1 MEERAETRKMTS
13 NQRWK
18 KLNSK
23 SAPTTSVITRL
34 CCSGLVSQVRAVG
47 GWGVRHMPVFGRQ
60 VHAHEEDIGDKVGA
74 HNLSQQQHHRVARD

>member
-34 CCSGLVSQVRAVG
+34 WRSGLVSEGSGWVGRAVG
-47 GWGVRHMPVFGRQ
+47 GEGR
-60 VHAHEEDIGDKVGA
+60 GDG
-74 HNLSQQQHHRVARD
+74 